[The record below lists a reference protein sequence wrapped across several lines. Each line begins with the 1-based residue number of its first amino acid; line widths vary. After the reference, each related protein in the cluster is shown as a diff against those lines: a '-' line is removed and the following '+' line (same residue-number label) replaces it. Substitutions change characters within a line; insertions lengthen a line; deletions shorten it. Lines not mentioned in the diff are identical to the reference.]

1 MQTKN
6 KSGYGWLSILG
17 VLILFSSFCVYT
29 LTTGNIIVTHDPLA
43 SQRDTLVKPGND
55 FWNYA
60 CGGWFRANPIPPSES
75 SNGIYLTVGDSI
87 NHTLHI
93 ICEDCSA
100 KPGIKGSVR
109 QKIGDFYASSMD
121 TLTREKVGMAPLNA
135 ELKMVDGMKDMKDV
149 LKECAHLFTI
159 GCDPMFSFYISRDD
173 KISSKY
179 AVFIQQGGLSLPDRD
194 YYLNTDSRTIRIK
207 NAYVEHMTR
216 MLVLSGDPEATAKA
230 EAATVLAIETELAQ
244 SSRTMEDLR
253 DPYKNYNKFTLTE
266 FNKLSPAIG
275 WKEMFGRFGLPAI
288 DTVITGQPEFLTAL
302 NQTILKRNVADWK
315 PYYKWLILER
325 YAKFLGK
332 GFEDE
337 DFHFNHTIMTG
348 SKVQRARWKR
358 MVELTEGMM
367 GDIVGQEY
375 VAHYVP
381 ADTKQRLTTMGKN
394 IVSVY
399 ADHLKGLDWMS
410 ETTKKK
416 ALHKL
421 DGVVL
426 KMGYPDKWRDH
437 STLEINRTSLV
448 ENIKN
453 VTAWHYQYMLSR
465 YGKPVDRTEWQM
477 TPETYNAYYEPTNNE
492 IVIPACNLIVPGFG
506 KGEPDDATLYGV
518 VGGSTMGHE
527 ITHGFDDQGCQYDE
541 KGNLNN
547 WWTREDSVQFSQRA
561 KKLAEQFNQY
571 VVLDSMHIRGY
582 ACLGENIADLG
593 GVIMGYEA
601 FKKTDQWKKQI
612 KINGL
617 TPDQR
622 YFLAYAY
629 SWMQQKRNESL
640 AKQIMSDVHA
650 PAQYRTNGPLSNI
663 SAFYTAFNLKPGDKM
678 YREEKDR
685 VKIW

>member
-1 MQTKN
+1 MQRTRITA
-6 KSGYGWLSILG
+6 YGFAFIGAIGIL
-17 VLILFSSFCVYT
+17 ISSCGQPAAKKTDGGFK
-29 LTTGNIIVTHDPLA
+29 HDPLA
-43 SQRDTLVKPGND
+43 EQRDTTVNPGND

-60 CGGWFRANPIPPSES
+60 CGGWFKANPIPPTES
-75 SNGIYLTVGDSI
+75 SNGIYLTVQDSI
-87 NHTLHI
+87 NHI
-93 ICEDCSA
+93 IHMICDDCAA
-100 KPGIKGSVR
+100 KPGDKGTVR

-121 TLTREKVGMAPLNA
+121 TLTREKEGMKPLEA
-135 ELKMVDGMKDMKDV
+135 ELKKIDGLTNKHDV
-149 LKECAHLFTI
+149 LTECAYLHTI
-159 GCDPMFSFYISRDD
+159 GCGSMFSFYISRDD

-179 AVFIQQGGLSLPDRD
+179 AVFVQQGGLGLPERD
-194 YYLNTDSRTIRIK
+194 YYLKEDGRTKKIRA
-207 NAYVEHMTR
+207 AYQEHVAR
-216 MLVLSGDPEATAKA
+216 MFELSGDAPALAKKEAQDIL
-230 EAATVLAIETELAQ
+230 EIETKLATL
-244 SSRTMEDLR
+244 SRTMEALR
-253 DPYKNYNKFTLTE
+253 DPYKNYNKKSLAE
-266 FNKLSPAIG
+266 FNKLTPSID
-275 WKEMFGRFGLPAI
+275 WKEMFGLFGLSNV
-288 DTVITGQPEFLTAL
+288 DTVITGQPEFLTGL
-302 NQTILKRNVADWK
+302 DKCLQGPIDQWK
-315 PYYKWLILER
+315 PYFKWQLLDK
-325 YAKFLGK
+325 YAEFMSAA
-332 GFEDE
+332 FEKE
-337 DFHFNHTIMTG
+337 DFHFNHTVMTG
-348 SKVQRARWKR
+348 SMVQRPRWKR
-358 MVELTEGMM
+358 MVELTEGTL
-367 GDIVGQEY
+367 GEIVGQEY

-381 ADTKQRLTTMGKN
+381 SDAKERLTTMGKN

-410 ETTKKK
+410 DETKKK

-421 DGVVL
+421 DGVVM

-437 STLEINRTSLV
+437 SALTINRNSLV

-453 VTAWHYQYMLSR
+453 ISVWHYQYMLSH

-506 KGEPDDATLYGV
+506 GGEPDDATLYGV
-518 VGGSTMGHE
+518 IGGSTMGHE
-527 ITHGFDDQGCQYDE
+527 ITHGFDDEGCQYDE

-547 WWTREDSVQFSQRA
+547 WWSKEDSIQFGQRA
-561 KKLAEQFNQY
+561 KKLAEQFDKY
-571 VVLDSMHIRGY
+571 VVLDSMHIRGE

-601 FKKTDQWKKQI
+601 FKKTEQWKKQE

-663 SAFYTAFNLKPGDKM
+663 TAFYTAFNLKPSDKM

-685 VKIW
+685 IKIW